1 MQVGRACSFDH
12 EIEVEVFENSLEAKI
27 VQLRDLIEAKDV
39 QILELMKKISELE
52 KQENS
57 HHFQD
62 DEYEESETATT
73 SE

>member
-1 MQVGRACSFDH
+1 M
-12 EIEVEVFENSLEAKI
+12 EVFENSLEAKI

-62 DEYEESETATT
+62 DDEDIDADEYEESEISTT